1 MKKTTLM
8 WIGGIG
14 VFGMFI
20 LIISLCIWGIVKSK
34 NAKNNVDKWA
44 ESPGTSGFI
53 NLDEVQKA
61 SLENTKTEDFE
72 KRINEIFEGDNL
84 ILLDVQG
91 RERGFLLSAIEDLNK
106 NEKPDLVGTSGDEV
120 VFQLEVLGS
129 GSNNAKLTGKGVNG
143 DFKSTFTYPMPNIDR
158 ASADNYYRTNGYYP
172 YYYSYY
178 GYRGYRYYTPRRRY
192 RTMMVYR
199 RGYRSSSRYR
209 TQIIS
214 NGRYYGN
221 YRTRYPNSSRT
232 FSRPSASRK
241 SYVSRTA
248 SSPGFKSRLSNSPTA
263 KARSSLAKSGKIS
276 SSSKSKSS
284 GGFKSGLSSTAR
296 SSSSRSSRSSS
307 SFRSSSRSSSG
318 FRIF

>member
-1 MKKTTLM
+1 MTPYQKQK
-8 WIGGIG
+8 WIWVG
-14 VFGMFI
+14 VFSAFV
-20 LIISLCIWGIVKSK
+20 LIVSLCIWGIAKASTAKSS
-34 NAKNNVDKWA
+34 VDKWA

-106 NEKPDLVGTSGDEV
+106 NEKPDLMGTSGDEV

-129 GSNNAKLTGKGVNG
+129 GPNNAKLTGKGVNS
-143 DFKSTFTYPMPNIDR
+143 DFKSSFTYPMPKIDR
-158 ASADNYYRTNGYYP
+158 AYADNYYRSNGYYP

-192 RTMMVYR
+192 GTMMVYR
-199 RGYRSSSRYR
+199 RGYRNGPGYR

-221 YRTRYPNSSRT
+221 YRTKHGSSG
-232 FSRPSASRK
+232 FGRPSATRK

-248 SSPGFKSRLSNSPTA
+248 SSPGFKSRLSSSPTA

-318 FRIF
+318 FRVF

>member
-1 MKKTTLM
+1 MTPYLKQK
-8 WIGGIG
+8 WIWVG
-14 VFGMFI
+14 VFSAFV
-20 LIISLCIWGIVKSK
+20 LIVSLCIWGVVKAST
-34 NAKNNVDKWA
+34 AKSSVDKWA

-53 NLDEVQKA
+53 NLDEVQK
-61 SLENTKTEDFE
+61 SCLDSNNSKTENFE

-129 GSNNAKLTGKGVNG
+129 GPNNAKLTGKGVNS

-221 YRTRYPNSSRT
+221 YRTRYPSSSRT

-248 SSPGFKSRLSNSPTA
+248 SSPGFKSRLSSSPTA

-296 SSSSRSSRSSS
+296 SSSSRSS
-307 SFRSSSRSSSG
+307 SSRSSSS
-318 FRIF
+318 RS